1 MSIKIYKE
9 LEQGSDEWLQARA
22 GLVTASTVG
31 LLISTRTLGAIEYD
45 CPECEGMAGGA
56 CQSKP
61 NKDGETRDLK
71 TMHTARAEVAREHD
85 KQVLVPAFGDTAMSL
100 TKALTA
106 ERITGHVEP
115 SPTSRA
121 MERGTLDEPF
131 AREHYAEHYA
141 PVTEI
146 GFMTRTFKGFTLGYS
161 PDGLVGE
168 DGLIEIK
175 SRSQKKQVEAFLT
188 DQVPAEN
195 MAQLQTGLLVKNAAW
210 IDYVSYCGGMP
221 LFVKRVYPDPAW
233 QKVIIQAAGRFESLA
248 TNMASAYL
256 EKTAGLPLTERIDHF
271 ADMEVW

>member
-45 CPECEGMAGGA
+45 CPDCDGQTGFA

-71 TMHTARAEVAREHD
+71 TMHTARAEVAREHA

-131 AREHYAEHYA
+131 AREHYAEHYT
-141 PVTEI
+141 PVAEI

-175 SRSQKKQVEAFLT
+175 SRSQKKQLEAFLT
-188 DQVPAEN
+188 DEVPVEN
-195 MAQLQTGLLVKNAAW
+195 MAQLQAGLLASGRAW

-256 EKTAGLPLTERIDHF
+256 EKTAGLPLTKRIDHF